1 MPHCDNNS
9 EDASFEPNVCSN
21 RKIDLQLPEKNTFKG
36 DCLSPDPD
44 YDDESKSMIQGET
57 NQKANPWVH
66 GGLRIMFYI
75 TKFVKQMKTYS
86 TEVKFKSLTN

>member
-1 MPHCDNNS
+1 M
-9 EDASFEPNVCSN
+9 
-21 RKIDLQLPEKNTFKG
+21 QLPEKNIFKG
-36 DCLSPDPD
+36 DCLSPEPD
-44 YDDESKSMIQGET
+44 CEDESKSMILVET
-57 NQKANPWVH
+57 KQKANPWVH